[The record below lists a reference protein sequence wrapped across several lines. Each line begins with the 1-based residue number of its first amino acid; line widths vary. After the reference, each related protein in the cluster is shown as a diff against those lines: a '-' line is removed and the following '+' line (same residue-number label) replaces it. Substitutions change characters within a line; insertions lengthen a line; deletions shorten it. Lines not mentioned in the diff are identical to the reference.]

1 MNGQT
6 KASDDYNVID
16 LLHIAKALWQRAWI
30 IVLSALVAAVIGF
43 SVSAFII
50 APKYSSQ
57 IMLYV
62 NNSSVSLGNTTFS
75 ISSAD
80 LTASQSLIKTYAVIL
95 NNRTTLE
102 KVIDKT
108 GVPYTYGQLSSM
120 IKAESVNDTEVMQ
133 VTVVSEDP
141 YEAAKIANSI
151 AELLPERIAEIMD
164 GCSME
169 VIDSAIPNT
178 NKISPNIT
186 KYTAQGFIIG
196 FLISAGILTVLAIM
210 DDTIHD
216 EDYII
221 NTYDYPLLA
230 VIPDLSTA
238 DSTKYGYRQ
247 TAKKQ

>member
-30 IVLSALVAAVIGF
+30 IVISALVAAVVGF
-43 SVSAFII
+43 SVSAFTI

-62 NNSSVSLGNTTFS
+62 NNSSVSLGTTSFR
-75 ISSAD
+75 ISASD
-80 LTASQSLIKTYAVIL
+80 LSASQSLVKTYGVIL

-102 KVIDKT
+102 AIIDKS
-108 GVPYTYGQLSSM
+108 GLPYSYSQLSSM
-120 IKAESVNDTEVMQ
+120 IDTSSVNDTEVMRVS
-133 VTVVSEDP
+133 VTSTDP
-141 YEAAKIANSI
+141 YEAAKIANCI
-151 AELLPERIAEIMD
+151 AEVLPARISEIIE

-169 VIDSAIPNT
+169 VIDSAVPNT

-186 KYTAQGFIIG
+186 KYTAQGFILG
-196 FLISAGILTVLAIM
+196 FIIAAGILTVLAIM

-238 DSTKYGYRQ
+238 DSNKYGYRQ

>member
-30 IVLSALVAAVIGF
+30 IVLSALVAAGIGF
-43 SVSAFII
+43 SVSAFTI
-50 APKYSSQ
+50 APKYPSQ

-120 IKAESVNDTEVMQ
+120 IKAESVNDTEVMR

-196 FLISAGILTVLAIM
+196 FLIAAGILTVLAIM

>member
-120 IKAESVNDTEVMQ
+120 IKAESVNDTEVMR

>member
-30 IVLSALVAAVIGF
+30 IVLSALVAAGIGF
-43 SVSAFII
+43 FVSAFTI

-120 IKAESVNDTEVMQ
+120 IKAESVNDTEVMR

-196 FLISAGILTVLAIM
+196 FLIATGILTVLAIM

>member
-1 MNGQT
+1 M
-6 KASDDYNVID
+6 
-16 LLHIAKALWQRAWI
+16 
-30 IVLSALVAAVIGF
+30 
-43 SVSAFII
+43 
-50 APKYSSQ
+50 
-57 IMLYV
+57 
-62 NNSSVSLGNTTFS
+62 
-75 ISSAD
+75 
-80 LTASQSLIKTYAVIL
+80 
-95 NNRTTLE
+95 
-102 KVIDKT
+102 
-108 GVPYTYGQLSSM
+108 
-120 IKAESVNDTEVMQ
+120 
-133 VTVVSEDP
+133 
-141 YEAAKIANSI
+141 AAKIANSI

-196 FLISAGILTVLAIM
+196 FLIAAGILTVLAIM

-247 TAKKQ
+247 TARKL

>member
-1 MNGQT
+1 MNNQT

-30 IVLSALVAAVIGF
+30 IILSALAAAGVGF
-43 SVSAFII
+43 FISAFTI

-57 IMLYV
+57 ILLYV
-62 NNSSVSLGNTTFS
+62 NNSSVSLGNTSFS
-75 ISSAD
+75 ISASD
-80 LTASQSLIKTYAVIL
+80 ISASQSLVKTYGVIL
-95 NNRTTLE
+95 KNRTTLE
-102 KVIDKT
+102 KVIDET
-108 GVPYTYGQLSSM
+108 GVPYTYSQLSAM
-120 IKAESVNDTEVMQ
+120 IDTAAVNDTEVMR
-133 VTVVSEDP
+133 VTVTSIDP
-141 YEAAKIANSI
+141 YEASKIANCI
-151 AELLPERIAEIMD
+151 AEVLPTRISEIIE

-169 VIDSAIPNT
+169 VIDSAVPNT

-186 KYTAQGFIIG
+186 KFTAQGFIIG
-196 FLISAGILTVLAIM
+196 FVIAAGILVVLAIM

-238 DSTKYGYRQ
+238 DSTKYGYRK
-247 TAKKQ
+247 TSKKQ

>member
-30 IVLSALVAAVIGF
+30 IVLSALVAAGIGF
-43 SVSAFII
+43 SVSAFTI
-50 APKYSSQ
+50 APKYASQ

-120 IKAESVNDTEVMQ
+120 IKAESVNDTEVMR

-196 FLISAGILTVLAIM
+196 FLIAAGILTVLAIM

>member
-30 IVLSALVAAVIGF
+30 IVISALVAAVVGF
-43 SVSAFII
+43 SVSAFTI

-62 NNSSVSLGNTTFS
+62 NNSSVSLGTTSFR
-75 ISSAD
+75 ISASD
-80 LTASQSLIKTYAVIL
+80 LSASQSLVKTYGVIL

-102 KVIDKT
+102 AIIDKS
-108 GVPYTYGQLSSM
+108 GVPYSYSQLSSM
-120 IKAESVNDTEVMQ
+120 IYTSSVNDTEVMSVS
-133 VTVVSEDP
+133 VTSTDP
-141 YEAAKIANSI
+141 YEAAKIANCI
-151 AELLPERIAEIMD
+151 AEVLPARISEIIE

-169 VIDSAIPNT
+169 VIDSAVPNT

-186 KYTAQGFIIG
+186 KYTAQGFILG
-196 FLISAGILTVLAIM
+196 FIIAAGILTVLAIM

-238 DSTKYGYRQ
+238 DSNKYGYRQ

>member
-120 IKAESVNDTEVMQ
+120 IKAESVNDTEVMR

-196 FLISAGILTVLAIM
+196 FLIAAGILTVLAIM

>member
-30 IVLSALVAAVIGF
+30 IVLSALVAAGIGF

-120 IKAESVNDTEVMQ
+120 IKAESVNDTEVMR

-196 FLISAGILTVLAIM
+196 FLIAAGILTVLAIM

-247 TAKKQ
+247 TTKKQ